1 MSQNTCSGISMF
13 SVMRVQPLMLLI
25 PFFKKRHGHS
35 ALAHLDK
42 IRLILSPAVHR
53 CHMAALHTRRMPSQL
68 TYRNSCTPTC
78 NIIQKS
84 WPANK
89 YGLPTF
95 HRGFE
100 ISNWHPYRRNGPP
113 TKVSMCACQD
123 AYELAQSLDTWRV
136 SISAFVWGDIFRLKH
151 VHCR

>member
-1 MSQNTCSGISMF
+1 MF

-68 TYRNSCTPTC
+68 TYRNSCTIRVTSYK
-78 NIIQKS
+78 NL
-84 WPANK
+84 
-89 YGLPTF
+89 GLLINT
-95 HRGFE
+95 
-100 ISNWHPYRRNGPP
+100 
-113 TKVSMCACQD
+113 ACQHSTE
-123 AYELAQSLDTWRV
+123 ALKLA
-136 SISAFVWGDIFRLKH
+136 IDIPIGGMDHLLKL
-151 VHCR
+151 VCVRAKMLMSSRSRCIRDEYQLVPSCEGTYFD